1 MPERSLV
8 STVMRVKPPPQRAA
22 GAPPRNDPFEQ
33 DEHDDG
39 GHGGDGRIDVVRAV
53 HIEQHANQID
63 KRRDGQRRRFD
74 KEQVDRERHAAA
86 HEPGSVV
93 MASSSMRL
101 LG

>member
-1 MPERSLV
+1 MV
-8 STVMRVKPPPQRAA
+8 ATA
-22 GAPPRNDPFEQ
+22 
-33 DEHDDG
+33 
-39 GHGGDGRIDVVRAV
+39 GDGRIDVVRAV

-86 HEPGSVV
+86 HEAWLGGDGVFV
-93 MASSSMRL
+93 DAL